1 MPTGSISDL
10 VIRIFIELYFIL
22 ILLLHIFTIQI
33 TFISLTH
40 TFGITNGLLSQTI
53 DLNKLL

>member
-22 ILLLHIFTIQI
+22 VLLLHIFTIQI
-33 TFISLTH
+33 TSLTH
-40 TFGITNGLLSQTI
+40 TFGITNGLLS
-53 DLNKLL
+53 